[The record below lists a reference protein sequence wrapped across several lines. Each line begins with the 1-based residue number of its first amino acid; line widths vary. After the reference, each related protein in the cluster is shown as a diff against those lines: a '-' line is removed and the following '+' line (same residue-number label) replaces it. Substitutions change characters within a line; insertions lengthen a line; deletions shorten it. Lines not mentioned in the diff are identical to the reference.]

1 MPFVKLDCGILDSS
15 LWLARP
21 AREIFIT
28 ALLMAEPYETD
39 VPLPQLAGDNLEPT
53 GWVVPP
59 GWYGFIAASGPGI
72 VSRAGLTVDD
82 VSILALIDLGSPDP
96 YSRSTKHDGRRLVR
110 VAGGFITLNYDVF
123 RTRDYSA
130 AERQRRYR
138 SEERGDALRIVTP
151 VTEGVTLTVT
161 RYADRN
167 AKRNAVT
174 KKLRVT
180 REVTQ
185 AEAEA
190 EAEVKERRRTR
201 RKTRRVPPLPPKSPS
216 ASQGKPGQSSVAS
229 PFRSG
234 NGRPINSFA

>member
-15 LWLARP
+15 LWLERAARD
-21 AREIFIT
+21 IFIT

-72 VSRAGLTVDD
+72 ISRAGLTVDD
-82 VSILALIDLGSPDP
+82 VSIQALIDLGSPDP

-130 AERQRRYR
+130 AGRQRRYR
-138 SEERGDALRIVTP
+138 ERLALLRNVT
-151 VTEGVTLTVT
+151 VK
-161 RYADRN
+161 RN

-174 KKLRVT
+174 KTRRVT
-180 REVTQ
+180 RDITQ

-190 EAEVKERRRTR
+190 EVQEEKKGE
-201 RKTRRVPPLPPKSPS
+201 
-216 ASQGKPGQSSVAS
+216 GKG
-229 PFRSG
+229 RGGRGGGGGRDRLSG
-234 NGRPINSFA
+234 